1 MVMYRNPVEQ
11 WLWESGVMGWGLG
24 LIAMGIILAGV
35 VAVWKEMRK

>member
-24 LIAMGIILAGV
+24 VIAAGIV
-35 VAVWKEMRK
+35 VAMCVALWNARGK